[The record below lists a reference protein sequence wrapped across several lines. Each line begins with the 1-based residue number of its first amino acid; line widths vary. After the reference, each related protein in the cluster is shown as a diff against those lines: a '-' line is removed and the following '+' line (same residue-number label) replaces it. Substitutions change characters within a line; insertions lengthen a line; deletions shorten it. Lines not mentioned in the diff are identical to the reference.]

1 MIYVNLRNNKPE
13 FKDLRK
19 SLRQNQ
25 TRAEQLVWAGL
36 RNKRNGY
43 RFRRQFQILNYITD
57 FCCIKLKLIIELDGC
72 VHEDDDVYD
81 EDLIR
86 QKELEKRGFKIIRYT
101 NNQVYKQLES
111 VWWDIKNKCEERE
124 KELKNKFL

>member
-1 MIYVNLRNNKPE
+1 MNYAPLHSNKSE

-19 SLRQNQ
+19 FLRQNQ
-25 TRAEQLVWAGL
+25 TKAEQLIWAGL

-57 FCCIKLKLIIELDGC
+57 FCCVKLKLIVEIDGFI
-72 VHEDDDVYD
+72 HENDDNYE

-86 QKELEKRGFKIIRYT
+86 QQELEKKGFKFLRYT
-101 NNQVYKQLES
+101 NRQVYKQLES